1 MLWGLFPDA
10 FFLSPR
16 VCKRTV
22 MKAQWTGWFGLTSA
36 IMMELSFFFSLW
48 FTVRGSTRVWWGEAA
63 HGFKRRKKKG
73 KRMQP
78 LPQLVELILPFSTG

>member
-1 MLWGLFPDA
+1 MQVVSDALLLWGLFPDA

-36 IMMELSFFFSLW
+36 IMMELSVLFQPVVHRQRQYQGLVGGSSSW
-48 FTVRGSTRVWWGEAA
+48 VQKEEEKRKENAASATVG
-63 HGFKRRKKKG
+63 
-73 KRMQP
+73 
-78 LPQLVELILPFSTG
+78 